1 MMIEPMIAAMR
12 KMMEIKKA
20 TLNTLYLAV
29 SHTPKNMF
37 ILIPIISRKVKKVK
51 IFRFSVKDN

>member
-1 MMIEPMIAAMR
+1 MATMR
-12 KMMEIKKA
+12 KEMEIKKA

-29 SHTPKNMF
+29 SHTPNNMF